1 MKKVFINELKEK
13 KIFNVMMDDD
23 VHDYLEIVASLNGRS
38 KKSATLLAA
47 IKSKTGDVDVRT
59 AVKALAKAEKRNMT
73 GWMNKHLPELLKVP
87 CASFPSLSKEHQV
100 KLFECY
106 RKLGNG
112 PTWYFNA
119 INYMKGGSGDLAWS
133 MGFFKALDGLKKEM
147 TWA

>member
-1 MKKVFINELKEK
+1 MKKVFINEMKGK

-23 VHDYLEIVASLNGRS
+23 VHDYLEIVAKLNGKS

-47 IKSKTGDVDVRT
+47 IKSKTGDVDVRA
-59 AVKALAKAEKRNMT
+59 AVKALAKAEKRNMA
-73 GWMNKHLPELLKVP
+73 GWMNRHLPNLLKVQ
-87 CASFPSLSKEHQV
+87 CASFPRLSKEDQV

-119 INYMKGGSGDLAWS
+119 ISYMKGGEGDLAWS
-133 MGFFKALDGLKKEM
+133 MAFFNALNELKKEI
-147 TWA
+147 WA